1 MARAPTRTIF
11 LLCGSKRNPVALSTR
26 RVVATTIAP
35 VTPKNRVHLM
45 RGDINTIVAQ
55 NDESCVFAILGVGLV
70 SYDRSMAAFRILG
83 GKKLYGTVSV
93 FGAKNAALKAMAA
106 ALLTQDPVY
115 IENVPNIV
123 DVSRM
128 ADILES
134 MGTRIEWDKTKRIM
148 AIVAKDIY
156 PERIDATLVGML
168 RASVVLLGPLLARF
182 GEVKLPWPGG
192 DNIGVRPL
200 TTHLAA
206 FEKMGAEIISE
217 SPVLDLRV
225 PSGGLKAGRVV
236 LREFSVTATENIL
249 MAAALVA
256 GTSSI
261 EIAAAEPH
269 VENLSR
275 MLVSMGAKV
284 QGGGTHTIT
293 VSGTKN
299 LKGVRHWLIPDML
312 DAATFIMA
320 GLATKGDV
328 TVEGFDPGHVTLALE
343 KLREMGAKVT
353 EGKNSV
359 HAVLGIGG
367 LKGILVQAMPY
378 PGIPTDV
385 GPLFAVLA
393 TQATGTSLIHDPLF
407 ENRFRYLPELER
419 MGAKARLLDA
429 HRAEITGPTAL
440 QGIPIISF
448 DIRAGAALVIAGL
461 AASGETRIEGI
472 EHIERGYENLEGRLS
487 ALGADIT
494 RLA

>member
-1 MARAPTRTIF
+1 
-11 LLCGSKRNPVALSTR
+11 
-26 RVVATTIAP
+26 
-35 VTPKNRVHLM
+35 
-45 RGDINTIVAQ
+45 
-55 NDESCVFAILGVGLV
+55 
-70 SYDRSMAAFRILG
+70 MAAFRILG

-256 GTSSI
+256 GTS
-261 EIAAAEPH
+261 
-269 VENLSR
+269 
-275 MLVSMGAKV
+275 
-284 QGGGTHTIT
+284 
-293 VSGTKN
+293 
-299 LKGVRHWLIPDML
+299 
-312 DAATFIMA
+312 
-320 GLATKGDV
+320 
-328 TVEGFDPGHVTLALE
+328 
-343 KLREMGAKVT
+343 
-353 EGKNSV
+353 
-359 HAVLGIGG
+359 
-367 LKGILVQAMPY
+367 
-378 PGIPTDV
+378 
-385 GPLFAVLA
+385 
-393 TQATGTSLIHDPLF
+393 
-407 ENRFRYLPELER
+407 
-419 MGAKARLLDA
+419 
-429 HRAEITGPTAL
+429 
-440 QGIPIISF
+440 
-448 DIRAGAALVIAGL
+448 
-461 AASGETRIEGI
+461 RI
-472 EHIERGYENLEGRLS
+472 
-487 ALGADIT
+487 
-494 RLA
+494 